1 MKCHRAFRNCIFV
14 IVFAFVSVFVVS
26 SLLLNGCADSEGDDE
41 EGQYDTVGGY
51 YDHMCFDDGRIIDV
65 DYENKL
71 LLIEVLEGSHSTPS
85 GTQVLLDYSG
95 AVEGRFVKF
104 DDRLAVGAV
113 VSVGYF
119 PIKLG
124 SGGYSGSDLTIKDA
138 D

>member
-1 MKCHRAFRNCIFV
+1 MKCHGALRNCIS
-14 IVFAFVSVFVVS
+14 ISLFALVSVFVVS
-26 SLLLNGCADSEGDDE
+26 LLLLFGCVDSEGDGE

-104 DDRLAVGAV
+104 DDRLTVGVV

-119 PIKLG
+119 PYRLD
-124 SGGYSGSDLTIKDA
+124 SGGYAGSGLKIKDA
-138 D
+138 G